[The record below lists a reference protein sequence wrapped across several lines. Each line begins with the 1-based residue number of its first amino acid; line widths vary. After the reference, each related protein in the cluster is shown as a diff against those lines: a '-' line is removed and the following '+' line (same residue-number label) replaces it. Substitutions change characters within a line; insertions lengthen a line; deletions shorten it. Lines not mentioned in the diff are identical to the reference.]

1 MIPTSIVVELISAF
15 KNNDKNLID
24 THIKKVSEIAEKKW
38 QNKLLQKLKKLYSSN
53 SGTYWVSWWLIWK
66 QNTTNNS
73 ILFERRLSNVKLE
86 NIILSNKNK
95 NIIEEFI
102 NSYEKRDFFIE
113 QWIESENKIL
123 LYWPPGTWKTL
134 FAYSLA
140 WELDMPILHVHLDT
154 LISSYLWETGKN
166 IREIFEKANN
176 EECILFIDEF
186 DSIAK
191 KRDDIQELWELKRVV
206 TVLLQNI
213 DSLSN
218 NTILLVATN
227 HEHLLDS
234 AIWRRFD
241 YQLNI
246 DNLDQK
252 ARKDLIKL
260 YLWKNNNNTDY
271 NLLAFI
277 SNWLS
282 GSLIKQLINKW
293 IRNYIIGWKKW
304 NINLFL
310 IESLISW
317 SDLSKINYKDNWNK
331 ESLVNMIKKLREYN
345 KKVYTFNKLEELTWI
360 PHSTLN
366 NYLKS

>member
-15 KNNDKNLID
+15 KNNDKKLID
-24 THIKKVSEIAEKKW
+24 IQIKKIAEITEKKW
-38 QNKLLQKLKKLYSSN
+38 QSKLLQKLKKLYSSN
-53 SGTYWVSWWLIWK
+53 TTAYGPSWWIVWK
-66 QNTTNNS
+66 EHNN

-86 NIILSNKNK
+86 NIILSSKNI
-95 NIIEEFI
+95 NIIEGFI
-102 NSYEKRDFFIE
+102 HSYRKRDFFIE
-113 QWIESENKIL
+113 QWIESENKVL
-123 LYWPPGTWKTL
+123 LYWPPWTWKTL
-134 FAYSLA
+134 FAYALA
-140 WELDMPILHVHLDT
+140 WELNLPILHVHLDT
-154 LISSYLWETGKN
+154 LISSYLWETWKN

-191 KRDDIQELWELKRVV
+191 KRDDSQELWELKRVV

-227 HEHLLDS
+227 HEHLLDK

-246 DNLDQK
+246 DNLDLK

-260 YLWKNNNNTDY
+260 YLWKNNNDHDIDY
-271 NLLAFI
+271 SLLAFI

-293 IRNYIIGWKKW
+293 IRNYIIKWNKW

-310 IESLISW
+310 IESLLSW
-317 SDLSKINYKDNWNK
+317 SNLSKMNFKDIWNK
-331 ESLVNMIKKLREYN
+331 ESLINMITKLREYN
-345 KKVYTFNKLEELTWI
+345 KKEYTFNRLSDLTWI
-360 PHSTLN
+360 SHSTLN
-366 NYLKS
+366 HYLKS